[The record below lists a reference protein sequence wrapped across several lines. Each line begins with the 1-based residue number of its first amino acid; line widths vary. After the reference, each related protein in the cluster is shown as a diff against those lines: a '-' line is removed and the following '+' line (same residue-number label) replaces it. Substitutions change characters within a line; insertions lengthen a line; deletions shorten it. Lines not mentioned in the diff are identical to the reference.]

1 MPLFN
6 IQDSDRPLWVVAKD
20 FHDAFEQWREQVI
33 HENEGEVL
41 DPQGIQYVCDDDD
54 LLIDGVL
61 RGASV

>member
-20 FHDAFEQWREQVI
+20 WGDALEQWREQII
-33 HENEGEVL
+33 HENDGDVS

-54 LLIDGVL
+54 LLIHGELQGV
-61 RGASV
+61 SE